1 MVEITEIKSGQELVE
16 AISDVPLLRKSAN
29 GETIYPYKNA
39 RVRLEEMRLSD
50 IRPVSLYV
58 VKSGLL
64 NQTRLRRELA
74 FRGQDPFNL
83 EASFRVSN
91 KQHAWDLMPPIVE
104 DDPEDGPCL
113 IDGTHRGYQARLLGR
128 KTFKALHIQAAD
140 PRYPIY
146 AYANEWH
153 EVVAYDEAPKEPTKK
168 KKYRVDDPYSLYRDF
183 SQLATSQPRQ

>member
-16 AISDVPLLRKSAN
+16 AINDVPLLRKSAN
-29 GETIYPYKNA
+29 GETIYSYKNA
-39 RVRLEEMRLSD
+39 RVSLEEMQLSD

-58 VKSGLL
+58 VRSGLL
-64 NQTRLRRELA
+64 KQAQLQRDLA
-74 FRGQDPFNL
+74 RHGQDPLNL

-91 KQHAWDLMPPIVE
+91 EQQAWDLMPPIVE

-128 KTFKALHIQAAD
+128 KTFKALRIQTAD

-146 AYANEWH
+146 A
-153 EVVAYDEAPKEPTKK
+153 
-168 KKYRVDDPYSLYRDF
+168 
-183 SQLATSQPRQ
+183 